1 MWTSLKRVLC
11 VLLLAGGA
19 GFAPGAFAATLGD
32 RVSLQYFYPDL
43 DTPTRSYAAQ
53 LVDGDGALFL
63 NVAGVFDL
71 TVTSTQVI
79 ASNFNTE
86 AYWLPGAFNGFVLT
100 NLDHSWEPFA
110 SLSRQTNMA
119 GFTPANVSISGN
131 AAYVNWQ
138 GLSFDQDTQVVLYLS
153 AVPEPAAYAMLLA
166 GGAVLLLARR
176 RSRAQP

>member
-11 VLLLAGGA
+11 VFLLASAGA
-19 GFAPGAFAATLGD
+19 SSGALANTLGD

-43 DTPTRSYAAQ
+43 NRPTGSYASQ
-53 LVDGDGALFL
+53 LVDGNGALFT

-119 GFTPANVSISGN
+119 GFTPANISISGN

-138 GLSFDQDTQVVLYLS
+138 GLSVDQDTQVVFYLS
-153 AVPEPAAYAMLLA
+153 AVPEPATYAMLLA
-166 GGAVLLLARR
+166 GGLVLLLARR
-176 RSRAQP
+176 RARGRP

>member
-11 VLLLAGGA
+11 GFLLACSAGA
-19 GFAPGAFAATLGD
+19 STGALAGTLGD

-43 DTPTRSYAAQ
+43 DTPTRSFAAQ
-53 LVDGDGALFL
+53 LVDGDGALFS

-71 TVTSTQVI
+71 TVTDTQVI

-100 NLDHSWEPFA
+100 NLDHSWQPFA
-110 SLSRQTNMA
+110 ALGRQTNMA
-119 GFTPANVSISGN
+119 GFSPANVSISGN

-138 GLSFDQDTQVVLYLS
+138 GLSFDQNTQVVLYLS

-176 RSRAQP
+176 RRRS